1 MIITTFLENNRN
13 ENIYDRLNK
22 IKIMIA
28 MMSESDLIGELSDS
42 EIIELKVLKQELH
55 ILENFRITSNSDKKI
70 V

>member
-1 MIITTFLENNRN
+1 MS
-13 ENIYDRLNK
+13 ENIHDRLNK

-28 MMSESDLIGELSDS
+28 MMSESDLKGELSDS

-55 ILENFRITSNSDKKI
+55 ILENFRITSNSDKKN

>member
-1 MIITTFLENNRN
+1 MNK
-13 ENIYDRLNK
+13 NIYERLNK

-28 MMSESDLIGELSDS
+28 MMSESDLKGELSDS

-55 ILENFRITSNSDKKI
+55 ILENFRITSNIAKKN

>member
-1 MIITTFLENNRN
+1 MN
-13 ENIYDRLNK
+13 ENIYERLNK

-28 MMSESDLIGELSDS
+28 MMSESDLKGELSDS

-55 ILENFRITSNSDKKI
+55 ILENFRITSNIAKKN

>member
-1 MIITTFLENNRN
+1 MDK
-13 ENIYDRLNK
+13 NIYDRLSK

-28 MMSESDLIGELSDS
+28 MMSESDLKGELSDS

-55 ILENFRITSNSDKKI
+55 ILENFRITSNIAKKN

>member
-1 MIITTFLENNRN
+1 MNK
-13 ENIYDRLNK
+13 NIYDRLNK

-28 MMSESDLIGELSDS
+28 MMSESDLKGELSDS

-55 ILENFRITSNSDKKI
+55 ILENFRITSNSDKKN

>member
-1 MIITTFLENNRN
+1 MNK
-13 ENIYDRLNK
+13 NIYDRLNK

-28 MMSESDLIGELSDS
+28 MMSESDLKGELSDS

-55 ILENFRITSNSDKKI
+55 ILENFRITSNNNKKN

>member
-1 MIITTFLENNRN
+1 MN
-13 ENIYDRLNK
+13 ENIYDRLDK

-28 MMSESDLIGELSDS
+28 MMSESDLKGELSDS

-55 ILENFRITSNSDKKI
+55 ILENFRITSNSDKKN

>member
-1 MIITTFLENNRN
+1 MN
-13 ENIYDRLNK
+13 ENIYDRLDK

-28 MMSESDLIGELSDS
+28 MMSESDLKGELSDS

-55 ILENFRITSNSDKKI
+55 ILENFRIISNSDKKN

>member
-1 MIITTFLENNRN
+1 MNK
-13 ENIYDRLNK
+13 NIYDRLNK

-28 MMSESDLIGELSDS
+28 MMSESDLKGELSDS

-55 ILENFRITSNSDKKI
+55 ILENFRITSNIAKKN

>member
-1 MIITTFLENNRN
+1 MDK
-13 ENIYDRLNK
+13 NIYDRLNK

-28 MMSESDLIGELSDS
+28 MMSESDLKGELSDS

-55 ILENFRITSNSDKKI
+55 ILENFRITSNIAKKN

>member
-1 MIITTFLENNRN
+1 MN

-28 MMSESDLIGELSDS
+28 MMSESDLKGELSDS

-55 ILENFRITSNSDKKI
+55 ILENFRITSNIAKKMYNI
-70 V
+70 

>member
-1 MIITTFLENNRN
+1 MN

-28 MMSESDLIGELSDS
+28 MMSESDLKGELSDS

-55 ILENFRITSNSDKKI
+55 ILENFRITSNIAKKN

>member
-1 MIITTFLENNRN
+1 MN

-28 MMSESDLIGELSDS
+28 MMSESDLKGELSDS

-55 ILENFRITSNSDKKI
+55 ILENFRTISNIAKKN

>member
-1 MIITTFLENNRN
+1 MN

-28 MMSESDLIGELSDS
+28 MMSESDLKGELSDS
-42 EIIELKVLKQELH
+42 EIIELNVLKQELH
-55 ILENFRITSNSDKKI
+55 ILENFRITSNSDKKN

>member
-1 MIITTFLENNRN
+1 MN

-28 MMSESDLIGELSDS
+28 MMSESDLKGELSDS

-55 ILENFRITSNSDKKI
+55 ILENFRITSNSDKKMYNI
-70 V
+70 

>member
-1 MIITTFLENNRN
+1 MDK
-13 ENIYDRLNK
+13 NIYDRLSK

-28 MMSESDLIGELSDS
+28 MMSESDLKGELSDS

-55 ILENFRITSNSDKKI
+55 ILENFRITSNSDKKN

>member
-1 MIITTFLENNRN
+1 MN
-13 ENIYDRLNK
+13 ENIYDRLSK

-28 MMSESDLIGELSDS
+28 MMSESDLKGELSDS

-55 ILENFRITSNSDKKI
+55 ILENFRITSNIAKKN

>member
-1 MIITTFLENNRN
+1 MN

-28 MMSESDLIGELSDS
+28 MMSESDLKGELSDS

-55 ILENFRITSNSDKKI
+55 ILENFRITSNSDKKN

>member
-1 MIITTFLENNRN
+1 VS
-13 ENIYDRLNK
+13 ENIHDRLNK

-28 MMSESDLIGELSDS
+28 MMSESDLKGELSDS

-55 ILENFRITSNSDKKI
+55 ILENFRITSNSDKKN

>member
-1 MIITTFLENNRN
+1 MN

-28 MMSESDLIGELSDS
+28 MMSESDLKGELSDS

-55 ILENFRITSNSDKKI
+55 ILENFRITSNIDKKN

>member
-1 MIITTFLENNRN
+1 MN

-28 MMSESDLIGELSDS
+28 MMSESDLKGELSDS

-55 ILENFRITSNSDKKI
+55 ILENFRITPNIAKKN

>member
-1 MIITTFLENNRN
+1 MN
-13 ENIYDRLNK
+13 ENIYDRLNQ

-28 MMSESDLIGELSDS
+28 MMSESDLKGELSDS

-55 ILENFRITSNSDKKI
+55 ILENFRITSNSDKKN

>member
-1 MIITTFLENNRN
+1 MDK
-13 ENIYDRLNK
+13 NIYDRLNK

-28 MMSESDLIGELSDS
+28 MMSESDLKGELSDS

-55 ILENFRITSNSDKKI
+55 ILENFRITSNSDKKN

>member
-1 MIITTFLENNRN
+1 MN

-28 MMSESDLIGELSDS
+28 MMSESDLKGELSDS

-55 ILENFRITSNSDKKI
+55 ILENFRKTSNIAKKN

>member
-1 MIITTFLENNRN
+1 MNK
-13 ENIYDRLNK
+13 NIYDRLNK

-28 MMSESDLIGELSDS
+28 MMSESDLKGELSDS

-55 ILENFRITSNSDKKI
+55 ILENFRIISNIAKKN

>member
-1 MIITTFLENNRN
+1 MDK
-13 ENIYDRLNK
+13 NIYDRLNQ

-28 MMSESDLIGELSDS
+28 MMSESDLKGELSDS

-55 ILENFRITSNSDKKI
+55 ILENFRITSNIAKKN

>member
-1 MIITTFLENNRN
+1 MN
-13 ENIYDRLNK
+13 ENIYDRLKK

-28 MMSESDLIGELSDS
+28 MMSESDLKGELSDS

-55 ILENFRITSNSDKKI
+55 ILENFRITSKIAKKN

>member
-1 MIITTFLENNRN
+1 MS
-13 ENIYDRLNK
+13 ENIHDRLNK

-28 MMSESDLIGELSDS
+28 MMSESDLKGELSDS

-55 ILENFRITSNSDKKI
+55 ILENFRITSNIAKKN